1 MKKLRT
7 TLFVCLTALAVLT
20 AFGCKQEAAVGDD
33 VKAWKYQDEI
43 NEEGTL
49 QIVVDKNGPVKWAV
63 VVDEYNRIVKDASG
77 YVPVNSENIAKAAE
91 TVNQTQALQF
101 KGLGAGKYTVYV
113 YQPGVE
119 LEANGQKGTAETLK
133 RDLRGTVTIKAKK
146 GVSVK
151 ISNYA
156 QHVPSV
162 GIVTM
167 RNNERK
173 GVSGATW
180 PGDYGVRTVKAV
192 REENGK
198 WVEVEGYTVTAE
210 SGYVIDQAPS
220 SGSYTEKKMLF
231 PKGDFHIAVN
241 QPDRL
246 NGASEDAIKTHI
258 KNSWTGKQF
267 PGQIKEEEQTSA
279 KNIAAYRDYQN
290 KAFWVKSGTPVK
302 VVAHEDTL
310 VLKTGDNNAYLNP
323 DNIPVEGKYAAPAV
337 YEIVEAPAGE
347 R

>member
-43 NEEGTL
+43 DAEGVL
-49 QIVVDKNGPVKWAV
+49 QIVVDKGGKTSWAV
-63 VVDEYNRIVKDASG
+63 VVDEYNRVIADK
-77 YVPVNSENIAKAAE
+77 PTTTNTPAKASVTAAE
-91 TVNQTQALQF
+91 GSAIQF
-101 KGLGAGKYTVYV
+101 KGLSAGKYTVYIH
-113 YQPGVE
+113 QPGVE
-119 LEANGQKGTAETLK
+119 LEANGQKGTAETLG

-246 NGASEDAIKTHI
+246 NGASEDDIKTHI
-258 KNSWTGKQF
+258 KNSWTSKQF